1 MTSNKVDHKNPHGC
15 TGPKTPAGKARMAR
29 NPVRH
34 GGYSAASEALPF
46 LGESPEDFTRLTA
59 DLVEALRPAGPL
71 EARLVNKMAS
81 LWWRVER
88 AGRAERE
95 GLKAALDDARYM
107 NGEGRLMFPRSSA
120 LEDVLPEPAPDY
132 SEPIHTAVTWN
143 GAGDGMER
151 LQRYESQL
159 ERRWFRLLHE
169 LESMQA
175 RRRGQPVPPPVSD
188 PDPDPDP
195 D

>member
-1 MTSNKVDHKNPHGC
+1 MTSNKVDRKNPHGC

-81 LWWRVER
+81 LWWRMER

-107 NGEGRLMFPRSSA
+107 NGEARLMFPRSSA
-120 LEDVLPEPAPDY
+120 LEDVLPEPAPVRGTIVN
-132 SEPIHTAVTWN
+132 SKWQRNLLTFLLVTGPGLIVMVADN
-143 GAGDGMER
+143 GTGCIVG
-151 LQRYESQL
+151 
-159 ERRWFRLLHE
+159 
-169 LESMQA
+169 
-175 RRRGQPVPPPVSD
+175 
-188 PDPDPDP
+188 
-195 D
+195 